1 MCKRWVS
8 PTSILGV
15 GYPNIPLYVPTEGG
29 ARLVRLYSL
38 TSSYIYAITK
48 IVCRDT
54 GSDNRL
60 EINVILSEIG
70 HIFFEKIT
78 GTPNNVKFYKD
89 NAYLYVLFPRY
100 GNATMTYVG
109 GSAYS
114 TGLIGGVIM
123 PSADV
128 SGMTEVVVP

>member
-1 MCKRWVS
+1 M
-8 PTSILGV
+8 
-15 GYPNIPLYVPTEGG
+15 PTEGG